1 MISSFNPLFGLS
13 SANASTVLEYQT
25 LFLSASCG
33 NCNVV
38 AYSPEYSLSILEKD
52 LGSLRIRFTETV
64 VPDPTFYSWGD
75 VTSISGSVISG
86 ADCALG
92 CGVVA
97 IDATLK
103 AVESD
108 QTTIA
113 NNRQMDTSSFQSFDQ
128 TSNQLWDLLGVLVK
142 TTDTKWK
149 YRFSGDTSLTIYYLG
164 SPILTADQMTGY
176 VTPTTP
182 LPATLPLFAGG
193 LGIIGLLGARK
204 RRKAQAA

>member
-1 MISSFNPLFGLS
+1 M
-13 SANASTVLEYQT
+13 
-25 LFLSASCG
+25 
-33 NCNVV
+33 
-38 AYSPEYSLSILEKD
+38 
-52 LGSLRIRFTETV
+52 RFTETV